1 MNILEKICEAK
12 KEHITRQRAARPL
25 AGLKSALADMPSA
38 SPRFINAIRH
48 DKDISLIA
56 EIKKASPSAGL
67 IRTGFDPAGIA
78 RQYEESGASC
88 LSVLTDT
95 PSFQGKDE
103 YIAHVKAVSQ
113 LPVLRK
119 DFIVDLYQV
128 YETKALGADC
138 LLLIMAALSDSQAA
152 EFYQAAQELGLDVLV
167 EIHDAPELER
177 ALRFTPAMIGINSRD
192 LKTLDVNLK
201 NAHALAGMLPDN
213 IIKVAESGIKTHDDV
228 RNLAEKGFDAILVG
242 ESLMRQD
249 DIGRAVKTLLGKS

>member
-1 MNILEKICEAK
+1 MRRE
-12 KEHITRQRAARPL
+12 KEHVARQKAARPL
-25 AGLKSALADMPSA
+25 AGLKSALAGMPPA
-38 SPRFINAIRH
+38 PPHFISAIRN
-48 DKDISLIA
+48 DADISLIA

-67 IRTGFDPAGIA
+67 IRTGFDPATIA

-152 EFYQAAQELGLDVLV
+152 EFYQAAQELELDVLV
-167 EIHDAPELER
+167 EIHDAHELER
-177 ALRFTPAMIGINSRD
+177 ALRFAPAMIGINSRD
-192 LKTLDVNLK
+192 LKTLEVNLQ
-201 NAHALAGMLPDN
+201 NAHALAGMLPEHT
-213 IIKVAESGIKTHDDV
+213 IKVAESGIKTRDDV
-228 RNLAEKGFDAILVG
+228 KGLAEKGFDAILVG
-242 ESLMRQD
+242 ESLMRHD
-249 DIGRAVKTLLGKS
+249 NIGLAVRTLLGKS